1 MTNTSAQPCKK
12 PVSESLYYMWR
23 CIIVMAHAD
32 GVVHEKEQEF
42 FDKVFANMARAYA
55 LTPAQQET
63 FASDLKTAQNIDAL
77 LPHVTDPEFRSLL
90 LYFSQVVA
98 WIDGNL
104 SPDES
109 NLLRKLHDAFGKG
122 PETNEVMQRIR
133 ADIADQMFKRRADQ
147 QQSRQ
152 LERNPLFYALDALL
166 MRLGIDLLE

>member
-1 MTNTSAQPCKK
+1 MTNTSAQPAKRQ
-12 PVSESLYYMWR
+12 VSESLYYMWR

-42 FDKVFANMARAYA
+42 FDKVFTNMARAYA
-55 LTPAQQET
+55 LTPEQQAT
-63 FASDLKTAQNIDAL
+63 FVSDLKTAQNIDEL
-77 LPHVTDPEFRSLL
+77 LPHVKDPEFRSLL

-109 NLLRKLHDAFGKG
+109 ELLRKLHAAFGKG
-122 PETNEVMQRIR
+122 TDTNEVMQKIR
-133 ADIADQMFKRRADQ
+133 ADIADQMFKRKSDL
-147 QQSRQ
+147 QSKQ

-166 MRLGIDLLE
+166 MRLGIDLLD

>member
-1 MTNTSAQPCKK
+1 MTSTSAQPAKK
-12 PVSESLYYMWR
+12 PVSESLFYMWR

-32 GVVHEKEQEF
+32 GVVHEKEREF

-55 LTPAQQET
+55 LTPAQQEV
-63 FASDLKTAQNIDAL
+63 FASDLKVAQNIDEL
-77 LPHVTDPEFRSLL
+77 LPHVKDPEFRGLL

-109 NLLRKLHDAFGKG
+109 ELLRKLHGAFGKA
-122 PETNEVMQRIR
+122 PETGELMQKIR
-133 ADIADQMFKRRADQ
+133 ADIADQMFKRKADL
-147 QQSRQ
+147 QSKQ

-166 MRLGIDLLE
+166 MRLGIDLLD